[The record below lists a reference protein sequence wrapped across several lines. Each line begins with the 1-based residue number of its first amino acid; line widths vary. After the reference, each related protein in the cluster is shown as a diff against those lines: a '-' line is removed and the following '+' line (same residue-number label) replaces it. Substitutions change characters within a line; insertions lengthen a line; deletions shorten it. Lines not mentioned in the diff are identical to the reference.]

1 MNQQDIIQ
9 LNEDIQNTIEK
20 SEQLMANA
28 KEARDYADFITFL
41 PEPYINDL
49 RFSSS
54 YIDRHAMDAMFSL
67 IKQTGSATQP
77 WET

>member
-1 MNQQDIIQ
+1 VSLASEGSNTVII
-9 LNEDIQNTIEK
+9 NTAYK
-20 SEQLMANA
+20 PNA